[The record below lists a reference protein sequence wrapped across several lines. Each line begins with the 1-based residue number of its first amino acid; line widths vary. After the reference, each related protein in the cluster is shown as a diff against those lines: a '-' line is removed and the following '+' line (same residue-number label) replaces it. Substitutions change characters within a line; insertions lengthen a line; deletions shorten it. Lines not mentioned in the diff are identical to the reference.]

1 MAPESLRRRVSKKA
15 SRLRR
20 GEAVVLGKLT
30 IGRPPAGLRRALGLI
45 LVAVLCVS
53 AVTFYRDALELPRSA
68 PVATTSTPLPTAPAS
83 TAGTPPSPSPTIS
96 ATPAGPTAPRQ
107 VRLPKG
113 PGTTQPGVLLMA
125 SPLRDGSF
133 DIAEMVYL
141 SAPVSSV
148 RLGPPEVTMAGDRFA
163 KLKPVASQVQMSAGD
178 QPVVVPKGR
187 VGNRVD
193 VALVEP
199 AKQMELRYN
208 LSGVTVRSIP
218 SRAGRA
224 VAAITPLASGSP
236 NLRVVMMVS
245 GDTVLNI
252 ECPMRRGISEQA
264 CVAGRVPH
272 LRARGEL
279 PLSRAVIVV
288 QFNLPRT

>member
-1 MAPESLRRRVSKKA
+1 
-15 SRLRR
+15 
-20 GEAVVLGKLT
+20 
-30 IGRPPAGLRRALGLI
+30 
-45 LVAVLCVS
+45 
-53 AVTFYRDALELPRSA
+53 
-68 PVATTSTPLPTAPAS
+68 
-83 TAGTPPSPSPTIS
+83 
-96 ATPAGPTAPRQ
+96 
-107 VRLPKG
+107 
-113 PGTTQPGVLLMA
+113 MA

-141 SAPVSSV
+141 LAPVSSV
-148 RLGPPEVTMAGDRFA
+148 RLGPPEVTMAGERFA

-187 VGNRVD
+187 VGKRVD

-224 VAAITPLASGSP
+224 VAAIAPLASGTP

-245 GDTVLNI
+245 GSTVLNI

-264 CVAGRVPH
+264 CAAGRVPH
-272 LRARGEL
+272 LRAKGEL
-279 PLSRAVIVV
+279 PRSRAVIVI
-288 QFNLPRT
+288 QFDLPRTQ